1 MATKTNKLLQ
11 FLSFFLVLF
20 LLVGQLAV
28 FQLAPSVKASV
39 SSGWYYSGW
48 NYRKEHNLTSSSA
61 VTDYQVKF
69 DVYNVTGTD
78 SGSSVYLGSNVQA
91 DFDDVRWTW
100 YNTSSNSEVECDYW
114 IESYSSDH
122 ATFWVEVPSIPSSG
136 NSTIYIYY
144 GKSDVSTTSN
154 GDNTFLLFDHFE
166 GTSLDS
172 NKWGTYGS
180 PDLSVSNSIVS
191 ISAPDTSSKVDFHS
205 LNTYGG
211 GYVAR
216 GRFQIPTLPTNVG
229 FIAGFITTG
238 TYTAVSRTA
247 FLRCLSTVANFTAIS
262 GDGTNYDFPD
272 YGVAKDTSWHVTE
285 ARRTGSSDKFSLDD
299 ATPISGSHPTNT
311 ARNVG
316 VQVDRCTQTI
326 KFDWLLLRKYVDP
339 EPAHGSWGT
348 EEEESEPPSIGFYWG
363 VEKNTSYAEVT
374 VNWLAGTGRNISGYI
389 FNWKG
394 ENESWV
400 SLGGDSDNETVT
412 IYKSIESE
420 SVGWISW
427 QMWVNDTAG
436 EWSTTGQ
443 KKLWVW
449 KEQKEFNSEVLA
461 PLGQMCSWTRGFYY
475 NGSKEAIYVVY
486 INTSTTPWSY
496 YCRAYDVENDN
507 WTVGY
512 YIADLPEDDT
522 HHAPSIGLLPDKRLL
537 LTYGYYSY
545 FKIRTSVYSA
555 DTENNLTKLIT
566 NWNSEQTVYSGTTSC
581 YPYHAHLQN
590 TSLVLFRDGGAQ
602 GGDVALLRWKN
613 NVNVTLWVNE
623 WDETYDEWEI
633 KIGSSPYIDDSDN
646 RISTQYVDKRIG
658 DFKFEDI
665 PYVEQKDSV
674 ELYIQCHS
682 TITAPIEVYLCNG
695 TGTYSLGTSEWG
707 GWKKW
712 DVTQYF
718 STTYSFNVA
727 EIRLTSRTE
736 NESYRHVYRA
746 YLKVVNATGFID
758 KQTIATH
765 STYLKSPRAHQLF
778 VENETE
784 TVVASWVIK
793 EANTETKVCLAYSED
808 EGITWKFYNG
818 TTASNSPVMGN
829 FTVYDF
835 PDSEYGATQLTQS
848 TVLQN
853 NKFNILCQ
861 YYDDNYT
868 YGKDSNYYGYV
879 INGTLG
885 QSDVDV
891 NNATYYNGTK
901 IAFSAGYSK
910 IYIDPYYGLP
920 AFWATYNNA
929 TGFAKFVQY
938 PENAYWFKLVFQIP
952 NYDSSVYNLPLV
964 NPQESYENIAVRN
977 KVILGNLTIWNTK
990 EDATNDTLYGVK
1002 FTASSSGYI
1011 TTFRIYLDFSDP
1023 TGSLSIKYGIYNSTL
1038 HLIGNGSTTIV
1049 TKPDKRWYGFGLT
1062 PSIYVCQGQ
1071 TYWLAFKFPK
1081 NGYYDIFY
1089 KETTDSQASF
1099 TYTTT
1104 WNDSLPSNISSP
1116 DYQNRTYTVYGREI
1130 IIEII
1135 GLAHPPQPTQIG
1147 VEGTIQPES
1156 QVTFHAYWTD
1166 NSHLDCAA
1174 FYWNASGTMS
1184 QNGTLDWADN
1194 PLEAWSNFTR
1204 TLPSTAQVI
1213 TWYIEAND
1221 TDGNC
1226 GNTTIQ
1232 YLIIAQEISYSFTET
1247 ATLTTILNQW
1257 QESLFTLI
1265 QVISPTESVS
1275 YWQEQK
1281 HSFYETTSQTTILNH
1296 WIENVYVFFGTVY
1309 PSTMLGHWVE
1319 IMFMFTESLSFSE
1332 QLQPIQAE
1340 AVFTLTQTITPSES
1354 VTYLQEQQYI
1364 LTETATPTTTF
1375 QHWIEGINVF
1385 TETFT
1390 ETLQQTATVHYWIE
1404 MSHTL
1409 TETFNPQTLL
1419 ETVGEVVYVLTE
1431 TLTGTTQSEIAQ
1443 ELLQTMAETLK
1454 PTTVFNYAKELV
1466 ETFITNIETVHAQA
1480 TLHKQIFTPTEE
1492 INTALVLAAF
1502 AATIAIIALSLTI
1515 TKKD

>member
-28 FQLAPSVKASV
+28 FQLVPSVKASV

-69 DVYNVTGTD
+69 DVYNTTGTD
-78 SGSSVYLGSNVQA
+78 SGNSVYLGSNVQV

-114 IESYSSDH
+114 IESYSSNH

-144 GKSDVSTTSN
+144 GKSDATTTSN
-154 GDNTFLLFDHFE
+154 GDNTFIFFDDFP
-166 GTSLDS
+166 GTSLDT
-172 NKWGTYGS
+172 NKWVVRQGDVSVADSQLKLTGGEATRGLIDGLTAISIGAALHLKAKGS
-180 PDLSVSNSIVS
+180 
-191 ISAPDTSSKVDFHS
+191 
-205 LNTYGG
+205 
-211 GYVAR
+211 
-216 GRFQIPTLPTNVG
+216 
-229 FIAGFITTG
+229 TT
-238 TYTAVSRTA
+238 
-247 FLRCLSTVANFTAIS
+247 TVANHHFVAMRKS
-262 GDGTNYDFPD
+262 NDWNYKAGDL
-272 YGVAKDTSWHVTE
+272 YGDTSANKANFHTRD
-285 ARRTGSSDKFSLDD
+285 AGSTTATSLTLNSLDSWHTYKLTWKSGESKIYQD
-299 ATPISGSHPTNT
+299 DTLEATHTTNVPTVDNVVVFYEGTVSGQD
-311 ARNVG
+311 VY
-316 VQVDRCTQTI
+316 VDWC
-326 KFDWLLLRKYVDP
+326 FVRKYVSP
-339 EPAHGSWGT
+339 EPSHGSWGSEE

-363 VEKNTSYAEVT
+363 VEKNESYAEVT

-394 ENESWV
+394 QNESWV

-420 SVGWISW
+420 PVGWISW
-427 QMWVNDTAG
+427 QMWVNDTEG
-436 EWSTTGQ
+436 EWNTTGQ

-449 KEQKEFNSEVLA
+449 KEQKIFNSEVLA
-461 PLGQMCSWTRGFYY
+461 PLGQMNFWSRGFYY
-475 NGSKEAIYVVY
+475 NGSKEAIYVAY

-623 WDETYDEWEI
+623 WDETYDEWES
-633 KIGSSPYIDDSDN
+633 KIGSSPYLDDSDD
-646 RISTQYVDKRIG
+646 RVATYYVDKRIG

-674 ELYIQCHS
+674 ELYIQCS
-682 TITAPIEVYLCNG
+682 SSSTAPIEVYLYNG
-695 TGTYSLGTSEWG
+695 TGTYSLGTSEWY

-718 STTYSFNVA
+718 STTNSLNTA

-736 NESYRHVYRA
+736 NESYRYVYRA
-746 YLKVVNATGFID
+746 YLKVVNTTGFID

-765 STYLKSPRAHQLF
+765 SANLKSPIHQQLF

-793 EANTETKVCLAYSED
+793 EVDTATKVCLAYSED

-818 TTASNSPVMGN
+818 TTVSNSPVMGN
-829 FTVYDF
+829 FTVYDLS
-835 PDSEYGATQLTQS
+835 DYGASGTLRHS
-848 TVLQN
+848 PVLQN
-853 NKFNILCQ
+853 NKFTILCHE
-861 YYDDNYT
+861 
-868 YGKDSNYYGYV
+868 GSGYGYI

-885 QSDVDV
+885 QSSVDV
-891 NNATYYNGTK
+891 NYVTYYNNTK
-901 IAFSAGYSK
+901 ITFSEVYAR
-910 IYIDPYYGLP
+910 IYVDPYHGRP
-920 AFWATYNNA
+920 AFWTTCNNV

-938 PENAYWFKLVFQIP
+938 PENVHCFKLVYQIS
-952 NYDSSVYNLPLV
+952 NYNSTVDNLPLV
-964 NPQESYENIAVRN
+964 NPQESYENIVKRE
-977 KVILGNLTIWNTK
+977 KSILGNLTVWNMK

-1002 FTASSSGYI
+1002 FTASSSGYV
-1011 TTFRIYLDFSDP
+1011 TTFRIYVDFSDP
-1023 TGSLSIKYGIYNSTL
+1023 TGSFSIKYGIYNSTL
-1038 HLIGNGSTTIV
+1038 HLIGNGSTTMV
-1049 TKPDKRWYGFGLT
+1049 KTPAERWFSCGFS
-1062 PSIYVCQGQ
+1062 PSVYVYYGQ

-1081 NGYYDIFY
+1081 NDYYDIFY

-1104 WNDSLPSNISSP
+1104 WSDSLPNSISSP
-1116 DYQNRTYTVYGREI
+1116 DYQNRTYTVCGRET

-1135 GLAHPPQPTQIG
+1135 GTSEDTIPPTYSNIG
-1147 VEGTIQPES
+1147 TNTTKAGYPCLFYVKWSDNVELDGYIFGTNNTGHW
-1156 QVTFHAYWTD
+1156 VNDTWT
-1166 NSHLDCAA
+1166 
-1174 FYWNASGTMS
+1174 
-1184 QNGTLDWADN
+1184 
-1194 PLEAWSNFTR
+1194 AWSNSLTTAWSNITK
-1204 TLPSTAQVI
+1204 TLNDTCYAVAWQV
-1213 TWYIEAND
+1213 WAND
-1221 TDGNC
+1221 TSDNWNSTG
-1226 GNTTIQ
+1226 IQ
-1232 YLIIAQEISYSFTET
+1232 YLIIAQEINFSFTET
-1247 ATLTTILNQW
+1247 ATLTTTLKQW

-1265 QVISPTESVS
+1265 QVISRTESVS

-1281 HSFYETTSQTTILNH
+1281 HSLYETTSQTTILNH
-1296 WIENVYVFFGTVY
+1296 WIEKVYVFFGTVY
-1309 PSTMLGHWVE
+1309 PSTMLDHWVE

-1332 QLQPIQAE
+1332 QLQPTQAE
-1340 AVFTLTQTITPSES
+1340 AVFTLTQTITPSET

-1364 LTETATPTTTF
+1364 LTETADPTTTF

-1390 ETLQQTATVHYWIE
+1390 ETLYQTATVHYWIE
-1404 MSHTL
+1404 ISHTL
-1409 TETFNPQTLL
+1409 TET
-1419 ETVGEVVYVLTE
+1419 LTD
-1431 TLTGTTQSEIAQ
+1431 TAQNEIAQ
-1443 ELLQTMAETLK
+1443 ELLQTMFETLK
-1454 PTTVFNYAKELV
+1454 PTTVFSIAKELV

-1480 TLHKQIFTPTEE
+1480 TLYKHIFTPTEE

-1502 AATIAIIALSLTI
+1502 AAAIAIIALSLTI

>member
-1 MATKTNKLLQ
+1 MEKVREFKKWIIGIITTFILILASIFSIPILFPPTTQVGAVTYADLYVDGFLNQYDEWEEIGNSPWLDAQDQPNNYIRATSSSLRQYNFTFQNLPSEAQSIVNVTLYIYFNTGLENSMLTFEARIWNGTDWSDPINCYQGGWGWKSYVLDNTYNI
-11 FLSFFLVLF
+11 SF
-20 LLVGQLAV
+20 
-28 FQLAPSVKASV
+28 SSV
-39 SSGWYYSGW
+39 SSVNNAQIRFLSGL
-48 NYRKEHNLTSSSA
+48 YASSYA
-61 VTDYQVKF
+61 QEIDA
-69 DVYNVTGTD
+69 
-78 SGSSVYLGSNVQA
+78 VYLRV
-91 DFDDVRWTW
+91 
-100 YNTSSNSEVECDYW
+100 
-114 IESYSSDH
+114 
-122 ATFWVEVPSIPSSG
+122 
-136 NSTIYIYY
+136 YY
-144 GKSDVSTTSN
+144 
-154 GDNTFLLFDHFE
+154 E
-166 GTSLDS
+166 
-172 NKWGTYGS
+172 
-180 PDLSVSNSIVS
+180 
-191 ISAPDTSSKVDFHS
+191 
-205 LNTYGG
+205 
-211 GYVAR
+211 
-216 GRFQIPTLPTNVG
+216 
-229 FIAGFITTG
+229 
-238 TYTAVSRTA
+238 
-247 FLRCLSTVANFTAIS
+247 
-262 GDGTNYDFPD
+262 
-272 YGVAKDTSWHVTE
+272 
-285 ARRTGSSDKFSLDD
+285 
-299 ATPISGSHPTNT
+299 TPP
-311 ARNVG
+311 
-316 VQVDRCTQTI
+316 
-326 KFDWLLLRKYVDP
+326 
-339 EPAHGSWGT
+339 
-348 EEEESEPPSIGFYWG
+348 PPSPPTIGYYWG
-363 VEKNTSYAEVT
+363 VQKNGTHAEIT
-374 VNWLAGTGRNISGYI
+374 VNWFADSGRNISGYI

-394 ENESWV
+394 QNESWIN
-400 SLGGDSDNETVT
+400 LGGDSDNETVT

-420 SVGWISW
+420 PVGWISW

-436 EWSTTGQ
+436 DWNTTGQ

-496 YCRAYDVENDN
+496 YCRVYDVENDN

-566 NWNSEQTVYSGTTSC
+566 NWNPEQTVYSGTTSC

-718 STTYSFNVA
+718 STTNSFNVA

-784 TVVASWVIK
+784 TVIASWVIK
-793 EANTETKVCLAYSED
+793 EVNTETKVCLAYSED

-853 NKFNILCQ
+853 NKFNILCH

-910 IYIDPYYGLP
+910 IYIDPYYGRP

-938 PENAYWFKLVFQIP
+938 PENAHWFKLVFQIP

-964 NPQESYENIAVRN
+964 NPQESYENIVKRE
-977 KVILGNLTIWNTK
+977 KSILGNLTIWNTK

-1011 TTFRIYLDFSDP
+1011 TTFRIYVDFSDP
-1023 TGSLSIKYGIYNSTL
+1023 TGSFSIKYGIYNSTL
-1038 HLIGNGSTTIV
+1038 HLIGNGSTTMVI
-1049 TKPDKRWYGFGLT
+1049 TPAERWFSCGSS
-1062 PSIYVCQGQ
+1062 PSVYVYYGQ

-1089 KETTDSQASF
+1089 EETADSQASF

-1104 WNDSLPSNISSP
+1104 WSDSLPSSISSP

-1135 GLAHPPQPTQIG
+1135 GTASFSSLNVGWNDVTVWNVDVGHTLLDVNVSLHIDNINFT
-1147 VEGTIQPES
+1147 VI
-1156 QVTFHAYWTD
+1156 TFHYP
-1166 NSHLDCAA
+1166 
-1174 FYWNASGTMS
+1174 
-1184 QNGTLDWADN
+1184 NGTEISLIWIQTTDEYYVEN
-1194 PLEAWSNFTR
+1194 
-1204 TLPSTAQVI
+1204 STMTV
-1213 TWYIEAND
+1213 TSD
-1221 TDGNC
+1221 
-1226 GNTTIQ
+1226 TTI
-1232 YLIIAQEISYSFTET
+1232 
-1247 ATLTTILNQW
+1247 
-1257 QESLFTLI
+1257 
-1265 QVISPTESVS
+1265 
-1275 YWQEQK
+1275 
-1281 HSFYETTSQTTILNH
+1281 
-1296 WIENVYVFFGTVY
+1296 WIYCK
-1309 PSTMLGHWVE
+1309 
-1319 IMFMFTESLSFSE
+1319 
-1332 QLQPIQAE
+1332 E
-1340 AVFTLTQTITPSES
+1340 A
-1354 VTYLQEQQYI
+1354 
-1364 LTETATPTTTF
+1364 
-1375 QHWIEGINVF
+1375 
-1385 TETFT
+1385 
-1390 ETLQQTATVHYWIE
+1390 
-1404 MSHTL
+1404 
-1409 TETFNPQTLL
+1409 
-1419 ETVGEVVYVLTE
+1419 GEWYH
-1431 TLTGTTQSEIAQ
+1431 
-1443 ELLQTMAETLK
+1443 
-1454 PTTVFNYAKELV
+1454 NYG
-1466 ETFITNIETVHAQA
+1466 
-1480 TLHKQIFTPTEE
+1480 
-1492 INTALVLAAF
+1492 
-1502 AATIAIIALSLTI
+1502 S
-1515 TKKD
+1515 